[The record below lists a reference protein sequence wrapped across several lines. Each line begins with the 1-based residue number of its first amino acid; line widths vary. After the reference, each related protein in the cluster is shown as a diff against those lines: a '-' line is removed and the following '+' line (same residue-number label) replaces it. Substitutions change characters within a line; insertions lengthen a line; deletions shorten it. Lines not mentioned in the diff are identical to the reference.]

1 MTLAELKILSCCPS
15 WYRPSGTEVRATERR
30 ARGLNADYRRK
41 AKKIDQEIIKI
52 PSGERGPVEQR
63 LDEFGEIK
71 GLCFGAFGEAS
82 QDVHDLIETMAES
95 RLRFQVL
102 AEGRPEGGSDQ
113 EKALIV
119 GQLRRRLSL
128 AAIKAQ
134 VECLLG
140 RINQAGNGNKQLA
153 KKREWSLIQDER
165 MRRERQAQWIS
176 KIEGT
181 RTIRK

>member
-1 MTLAELKILSCCPS
+1 MT
-15 WYRPSGTEVRATERR
+15 PSG
-30 ARGLNADYRRK
+30 
-41 AKKIDQEIIKI
+41 Q
-52 PSGERGPVEQR
+52 RGPLEQR

-95 RLRFQVL
+95 RLNFQVL

-119 GQLRRRLSL
+119 GQIRRRLSL

-140 RINQAGNGNKQLA
+140 RIHQAGVGNKQLA
-153 KKREWSLIQDER
+153 KKRERALIQDEK
-165 MRRERQAQWIS
+165 MRRERNAQWVRNV
-176 KIEGT
+176 EGV
-181 RTIRK
+181 RLVRKGAIKTA